1 MDIKTE
7 QLLSNNWAHFR
18 KSIEHVPKML
28 CSITWKIQGLELG
41 TCSMIAKILLNVS
54 KSLVALLNLCQ
65 KTAKLMLN
73 CSKLFRMFWAIFI
86 GLMNTYSCSTA
97 NYPRKN
103 RIQMYRIFW
112 NLKWILS
119 FNRIVKRAVDANCV
133 KLWKKKYFPFFLQPC
148 AMEELGMTLKYS
160 ARIWNSLYFSSSRML
175 PWKSNKQD

>member
-1 MDIKTE
+1 MDILSLETISGDTLVDIKTE

-28 CSITWKIQGLELG
+28 CSITWKIQGLELV

-86 GLMNTYSCSTA
+86 GLMKTYSCSTA

-103 RIQMYRIFW
+103 RIQMKRGAQIVVRALFW
-112 NLKWILS
+112 NLKWIVVQPHHCWS
-119 FNRIVKRAVDANCV
+119 PWIIIVK
-133 KLWKKKYFPFFLQPC
+133 
-148 AMEELGMTLKYS
+148 
-160 ARIWNSLYFSSSRML
+160 
-175 PWKSNKQD
+175 